1 MLKVCDINNFD
12 LAYKILKQ
20 SFPATEIRNYKGQKN
35 ILKSENYKLFALFSQ
50 DESEILGVAGVWV
63 LKGVVFI
70 EHLAVDKKYRNK
82 GVGSKILRLICET
95 FNALI
100 CLEVEPANSEL
111 QQKRIDFYLKN
122 NFCLNGY
129 YYAQPS
135 YGKRY
140 PEIELKIM
148 SHAKALNKCEFITVV
163 SEIYEKVYKKTPT
176 FLSDLK

>member
-1 MLKVCDINNFD
+1 MLKVCDVNNFD

-20 SFPATEIRNYKGQKN
+20 SFPLTERRDYKGQKG
-35 ILKSENYKLFALFSQ
+35 ILKYENYKLFALFSQ

-63 LKGVVFI
+63 LNGVVFI
-70 EHLAVDKKYRNK
+70 EHLAVGKKHRNK
-82 GVGSKILRLICET
+82 GIGSKILSLICEK
-95 FNALI
+95 FSELI

-122 NFCLNGY
+122 NFHLNGY
-129 YYAQPS
+129 YYVQPS

-148 SHAKALNKCEFITVV
+148 SFAKTLELCEFKTVA
-163 SEIYEKVYKKTPT
+163 SEIYEKVYKKTPI
-176 FLSDLK
+176 FLNDVK